1 MKLSQL
7 VLLAAIALTL
17 AACTDHEAQE
27 RAINDGRAAPT
38 QVATPGQQAEHPFAA
53 TCREVEG
60 RWDDQKQ
67 ECEMTAAA
75 CSNSAGAW
83 QPGTGCITEMSEA
96 DCDTSFGMVFED
108 SKCIMQTV
116 SPKAFEV
123 K

>member
-27 RAINDGRAAPT
+27 RAINEGRATPA
-38 QVATPGQQAEHPFAA
+38 QAATPSPDAEQAFAA

-60 RWDDQKQ
+60 RWDDQQ
-67 ECEMTAAA
+67 QLCFVTAAT

-83 QPGTGCITEMSEA
+83 QPGTGCVLEMSEA
-96 DCDTSFGMVFED
+96 DCDTTLGMHFED
-108 SKCIMQTV
+108 SKCILQTV
-116 SPKAFEV
+116 SPKTVEV